1 MYFLAAKT
9 IGFFIAPSNFILTL
23 AICGLFLW
31 RTRFYKIGIRVT
43 VASILFL
50 LFAGIFP
57 VGTALLI
64 PLEGRFQP
72 WDATSGPPTGIIV
85 LGGVIDPEVSMLRK
99 TISLSSHVERLIAA
113 IELYR
118 RYPNVRVVF
127 TGGSANFIFHGP
139 PESEFA
145 ARFLEEFGI
154 PRDRIELESDS
165 RTTGENAV
173 NTMRL
178 LKPKP
183 GERWV
188 LITSAWHMP
197 RAIGLFRK
205 AGVPVEAYPVDW
217 HTVGWGA
224 LATQTLSVSDRL
236 GELDLAAHEWAGLI
250 FDWLAGR
257 TSTFLPGP

>member
-1 MYFLAAKT
+1 MYFLASKT
-9 IGFFIAPSNFILTL
+9 IGFFVAPSNFIITL
-23 AICGLFLW
+23 AICGLLLW
-31 RTRFYKIGIRVT
+31 RTRFAKIGIRIT

-72 WDATSGPPTGIIV
+72 WDASRGAPTGIIV
-85 LGGVIDPEVSMLRK
+85 PGGVIDAEVSMRRG
-99 TISLSSHVERLIAA
+99 TISLSSHAERLIAA

-127 TGGSANFIFHGP
+127 TGGSANLIFHGP

-145 ARFLEEFGI
+145 AKFLEEFGI

-165 RTTGENAV
+165 RTTGENAI
-173 NTMRL
+173 NTMHL

-205 AGVPVEAYPVDW
+205 AGFSVEAYPVDW
-217 HTVGWGA
+217 HTVGWAA
-224 LATQTLSVSDRL
+224 LATQGFSFPDRL
-236 GELDLAAHEWAGLI
+236 RELDLASHEWAGLI
-250 FDWLAGR
+250 FDWLTGR
-257 TSTFLPGP
+257 TSTLLPGP